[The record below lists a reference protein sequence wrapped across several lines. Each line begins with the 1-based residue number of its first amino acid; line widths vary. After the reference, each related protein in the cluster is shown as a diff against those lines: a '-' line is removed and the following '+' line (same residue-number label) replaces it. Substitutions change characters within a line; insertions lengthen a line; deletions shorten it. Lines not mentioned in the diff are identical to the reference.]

1 MAKYT
6 ISDESHLTTL
16 ESHLK
21 DNLYIGGNF
30 PNADDAC
37 VFEQFVNAKS
47 DPNQETHLNLW
58 SWFSLIAM
66 YTPQIRETWKSVVAK
81 TEQAKGGKPKKEE
94 PKKEEPK
101 KDEKKDD
108 DLDLFGDDDGA
119 DDKAALEELQKKKE
133 KEKSEKKKDLPI
145 AKSLIILDIKVWE
158 PEQDLDALAKRV
170 ISDVVHDG
178 LFWKTE
184 YQLKDVAFGV
194 KKITIGCV
202 VEDAKVSIDDVID
215 EICAWE
221 DDVQSIDIV
230 CFNKI

>member
-1 MAKYT
+1 MSYS
-6 ISDESHLTTL
+6 ISDQSHLTNL
-16 ESHLK
+16 EAHLK
-21 DNLYIGGNF
+21 ENNFIGGNF
-30 PNADDAC
+30 PNAEDAN
-37 VFEQFVNAKS
+37 VWEQYVNAKS
-47 DPNQETHLNLW
+47 EPNQETHINLW

-66 YTPQIRETWKSVVAK
+66 YTPQIRESWKSVVAK
-81 TEQAKGGKPKKEE
+81 TEQPKAGKPKKEE
-94 PKKEEPK
+94 PKKEEP
-101 KDEKKDD
+101 KKDD

-133 KEKSEKKKDLPI
+133 KEKAEKKKAAPV

-158 PEQDLDALAKRV
+158 PEQDLDALAKKV
-170 ISDVVHDG
+170 INEVVKDG

-202 VEDAKVSIDDVID
+202 VEDEKVSIDDVID
-215 EICAWE
+215 EICGWE
-221 DDVQSIDIV
+221 DEVQSVDIV